1 MTTAPPAAAG
11 RDDTEPARLAVQMRG
26 LRKVY
31 GDKVAVDHL
40 DLAVPAGT
48 FFGLVGPN
56 GAGKS
61 TTLKIATGLLRP
73 DGGSV
78 TIDGADVWSDPAAV
92 KSRIGI
98 VPEDLRLFERL
109 TGRESLEY
117 TGLLRG
123 LDPVDA
129 RDRASELVEVLGL
142 DDGAD
147 RLVVDYSSGMRKK
160 LALGNAI
167 LHQPSVLF
175 LDEPFESVDP
185 LSVRVLRAVLE
196 RLVEAGST
204 VVFSSHVMEVVERLC
219 DHVAIV
225 HQGRIVAGGPTEQ
238 LCAGRRLE
246 DVFADAVGS
255 SLPDAALTWLQP
267 R

>member
-1 MTTAPPAAAG
+1 MTTAAPAADG
-11 RDDTEPARLAVQMRG
+11 RHDAEPARLAVQMRG

-123 LDPVDA
+123 LDPADA
-129 RDRASELVEVLGL
+129 RNRASELVEVLGL
-142 DDGAD
+142 TDGAD

-225 HQGRIVAGGPTEQ
+225 HQGRIVAGGPTGQ

-255 SLPDAALTWLQP
+255 TLPDTALTWLQP

>member
-1 MTTAPPAAAG
+1 MTVAPAP
-11 RDDTEPARLAVQMRG
+11 LAVQMRG

-31 GDKVAVDHL
+31 GEKVAVDHL

-73 DGGSV
+73 DGGNV
-78 TIDGADVWSDPAAV
+78 IIDDLDVWSDPAAV

-123 LDPVDA
+123 LDPGDA
-129 RDRASELVEVLGL
+129 RDRATELVEVLGL
-142 DDGAD
+142 EDGAD

-225 HQGRIVAGGPTEQ
+225 HQGRIVAGGPTAR